1 MQQTSKY
8 QFNLVDAADD
18 FSPDPLN
25 QNAQKME
32 DALEAHAAAVAEQLG
47 AVEDS
52 VAALAASVGSHGKNA
67 RISFGTYTG
76 SGQSG
81 QSHPN
86 TLTADFVPVA
96 ALVVGD
102 RDGGSKSSA
111 FLVRG
116 CTYYEVVYSGSQG
129 IHVSWQNNSL
139 SWYGD
144 NVGSQLNDPSI
155 TYAYLL
161 IGYDQAGN
169 T

>member
-1 MQQTSKY
+1 MATNYTTNY
-8 QFNLVDAADD
+8 QLCQWEANDKVLRSDFNADNQKIDAA
-18 FSPDPLN
+18 LKAKGN
-25 QNAQKME
+25 CI
-32 DALEAHAAAVAEQLG
+32 LYW
-47 AVEDS
+47 
-52 VAALAASVGSHGKNA
+52 GS
-67 RISFGTYTG
+67 YTG
-76 SGQSG
+76 TGEYG
-81 QSHPN
+81 PSHPN

-96 ALVVGD
+96 ALICGD

-144 NVGSQLNDPSI
+144 NVGSQLNDPNT
-155 TYAYLL
+155 TYSYLL